1 MSEGQKAPQAGT
13 QPDLE
18 LEQIIEIRDPEI
30 DVERVMDRIRENVA
44 RRRAEG
50 AYQEDL
56 DAIASS
62 VFAEVVPETVDDDR
76 ASGVLAL
83 TLSELESHWM
93 IREQP
98 FVSRVPVVG
107 PLIVAV
113 RNLWNWMSTKWYVQ
127 PLLQQQVGFN
137 ALTVRAFREL
147 SVDNQLLSERVQ
159 RLEEQ
164 VQKLREEYDLLS
176 VANAQLQGSGSP
188 HNELES
194 SDRD

>member
-1 MSEGQKAPQAGT
+1 MNKVGLPNPEAGA
-13 QPDLE
+13 DLE

-30 DVERVMDRIRENVA
+30 DVEQVMTRIRANVA

-56 DAIASS
+56 DAIAAE
-62 VFAEVVPETVDDDR
+62 VFAEVVSTSQI
-76 ASGVLAL
+76 SGIAGGKVAL

-98 FVSRVPVVG
+98 FVSHVPILG

-137 ALTVRAFREL
+137 ALTVRALQEV
-147 SVDNQLLSERVQ
+147 SAENQLLAEQVL
-159 RLEEQ
+159 RLEELCEQ
-164 VQKLREEYDLLS
+164 HQKEIRRLWEEITR
-176 VANAQLQGSGSP
+176 LQRPGSSRSDSRGSET
-188 HNELES
+188 N
-194 SDRD
+194 

>member
-1 MSEGQKAPQAGT
+1 MNEGVKVPQAEN

-56 DAIASS
+56 DAIASG

-76 ASGVLAL
+76 AGGVLAL

-98 FVSRVPVVG
+98 FASGVPVLGHV
-107 PLIVAV
+107 IVAI

-137 ALTVRAFREL
+137 ALAVRAFREL

-164 VQKLREEYDLLS
+164 VQELREEYHLLS
-176 VANAQLQGSGSP
+176 AANAPLQGSGSP

-194 SDRD
+194 SDKD

>member
-1 MSEGQKAPQAGT
+1 MNEGQETPQT
-13 QPDLE
+13 TNQPDLD
-18 LEQIIEIRDPEI
+18 LEQIIEIRDPEV
-30 DVERVMDRIRENVA
+30 DVERVMDRIRANVA

-56 DAIASS
+56 DEIASR
-62 VFAEVVPETVDDDR
+62 VFAEVVPETMDQDR
-76 ASGVLAL
+76 AGGVLAL

-98 FVSRVPVVG
+98 FGSRVPILG

-137 ALTVRAFREL
+137 ALTVRAFHEL
-147 SVDNQLLSERVQ
+147 STENRMLSEGLQ

-164 VQKLREEYDLLS
+164 VARLTEENHALSTRNGPSQDLSPSQKKI
-176 VANAQLQGSGSP
+176 
-188 HNELES
+188 ES
-194 SDRD
+194 SGKD

>member
-1 MSEGQKAPQAGT
+1 MPQAET

-30 DVERVMDRIRENVA
+30 DVEQVMDRIRANVA

-50 AYQEDL
+50 AYREDL
-56 DAIASS
+56 DAIASEI
-62 VFAEVVPETVDDDR
+62 FAEVLPEGT
-76 ASGVLAL
+76 SSESEGGVLAL

-98 FVSRVPVVG
+98 FVSHVPVLG
-107 PLIVAV
+107 HLIVAV

-137 ALTVRAFREL
+137 ALAVRAFHEL
-147 SVDNQLLSERVQ
+147 SVENRLLSESVQ

-164 VQKLREEYDLLS
+164 VQKLTEENRLLS
-176 VANAQLQGSGSP
+176 TANAQSQEPGSQQK
-188 HNELES
+188 ELES
-194 SDRD
+194 GDQD